1 MYSVVNKAMR
11 NLQILSSF
19 EYTNTTTAIRNTLIE
34 RPHFFKD
41 KFVFFILNHLFE
53 QICNLECPEKTV
65 INTDVCNINDK
76 L

>member
-19 EYTNTTTAIRNTLIE
+19 EYTNTTTAIRNIPIE
-34 RPHFFKD
+34 ISHFFKD

-53 QICNLECPEKTV
+53 QVNLEGPEKTV